1 MKKILVFLIDHFF
14 PVFIFPIRKNKIV
27 VDSFRGNDYSGNCKY
42 IVDKLIELYGETFD
56 IVWLAKNTEKK
67 KCYPPSVRVVKY
79 NSLQSLIELATAKIW
94 IDDFRKKYF
103 PPKKRRQIYLQTWHG
118 FISLKYIEGDT
129 ESSLP
134 YEYVKEAIRDG
145 HAIDYMVSGTKKTT
159 ELYKNAFWLG
169 KNARILEF
177 GTPRIDA
184 FFNVNSAVIKDVN
197 DYFMLHDS
205 TRILLYAPTFRN
217 TEDYDYSLNF
227 TKLLEEIEK
236 KFGGNWKV
244 MLRLHPNV
252 KGKERSYIEKNP
264 NVIGVSDYDDVQNL
278 IIRAEIVITDYSS
291 LMFDA
296 MMNEKKVF
304 LYFPDLMTY
313 VSEERKF
320 YFKLSELPFS
330 NNTLFEK
337 LLKSIK
343 KFDTRKY
350 EENVKKF
357 KSRIGI
363 FEDGRASERIAK
375 FIKMK
380 AK

>member
-1 MKKILVFLIDHFF
+1 
-14 PVFIFPIRKNKIV
+14 
-27 VDSFRGNDYSGNCKY
+27 
-42 IVDKLIELYGETFD
+42 
-56 IVWLAKNTEKK
+56 
-67 KCYPPSVRVVKY
+67 
-79 NSLQSLIELATAKIW
+79 
-94 IDDFRKKYF
+94 
-103 PPKKRRQIYLQTWHG
+103 
-118 FISLKYIEGDT
+118 
-129 ESSLP
+129 
-134 YEYVKEAIRDG
+134 
-145 HAIDYMVSGTKKTT
+145 MVSGTKKTT